1 MACGEQRNGRRVRR
15 NAWEK
20 WVGGGGIAQI
30 YVTEIG
36 MGAKKIAGA
45 IGGNT
50 IGLKLHE
57 N

>member
-1 MACGEQRNGRRVRR
+1 MWWTEEWKAGTSKRLREMG
-15 NAWEK
+15 W
-20 WVGGGGIAQI
+20 GGGIAQI

>member
-1 MACGEQRNGRRVRR
+1 MEGGYVETPERNGL
-15 NAWEK
+15 
-20 WVGGGGIAQI
+20 GGGIAQI

>member
-1 MACGEQRNGRRVRR
+1 MEGGYVETPERNGL
-15 NAWEK
+15 
-20 WVGGGGIAQI
+20 GGGGIAQI